1 MENLDEL
8 FTADEIEAI
17 SIRAVNELIADAESG
32 HVRQNRELAEAVAGC
47 IRKTRLEQLQTLNSL
62 LNQRALERLLHEF
75 DRR

>member
-32 HVRQNRELAEAVAGC
+32 
-47 IRKTRLEQLQTLNSL
+47 RKTRLEQLQTSNSL

-75 DRR
+75 DRP